1 MNEGTVNEDETLK
14 GDGAP
19 SPQKILTLR
28 AATSVSLSR
37 VLGDG

>member
-28 AATSVSLSR
+28 AATWVPLSR
-37 VLGDG
+37 VVG

>member
-19 SPQKILTLR
+19 GPQKILTLR
-28 AATSVSLSR
+28 AATVSLSR